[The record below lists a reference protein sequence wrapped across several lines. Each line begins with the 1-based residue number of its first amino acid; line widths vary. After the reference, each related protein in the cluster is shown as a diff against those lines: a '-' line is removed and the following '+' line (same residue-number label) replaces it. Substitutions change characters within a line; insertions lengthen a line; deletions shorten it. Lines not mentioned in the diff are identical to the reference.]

1 MRVGLPGERAA
12 SGGDAAVAETEK
24 YAPMLAILARY
35 NPVAVYLFG
44 SRAQG
49 SARADS
55 DIDLALLLPD
65 DCSLPATERIDLIA
79 RLEELA
85 GRRVDLVLLNR
96 APLPLQFEIIHTGIV
111 LYESS
116 FDARTDFEDIVVRDY
131 LDLSPMLERS
141 RQEIMEEAARG
152 VA

>member
-1 MRVGLPGERAA
+1 MAG
-12 SGGDAAVAETEK
+12 TEK
-24 YAPMLAILARY
+24 YAHMLGILAKY
-35 NPVAVYLFG
+35 KPVAVYLFG

-49 SARADS
+49 RARADS
-55 DIDLALLLPD
+55 DIDLAIVLPD
-65 DCSLPATERIDLIA
+65 DCSIPATERIDLIA

-96 APLPLQFEIIHTGIV
+96 APLPLQFEIIHTGIL

-116 FDARTDFEDIVVRDY
+116 SDARTDFEDIVVRDY
-131 LDLSPMLERS
+131 LDLGPMLERS

>member
-1 MRVGLPGERAA
+1 M
-12 SGGDAAVAETEK
+12 AETEK

>member
-1 MRVGLPGERAA
+1 M
-12 SGGDAAVAETEK
+12 AETEK
-24 YAPMLAILARY
+24 YAPMLTILARY

-65 DCSLPATERIDLIA
+65 DCSLRATERIDLIA

-131 LDLSPMLERS
+131 LDLRPMLERS

>member
-1 MRVGLPGERAA
+1 MSPPRGQRAV
-12 SGGDAAVAETEK
+12 SGGDGALAGTEK
-24 YAPMLAILARY
+24 YAHMLGILAKY

-49 SARADS
+49 RARADS
-55 DIDLALLLPD
+55 DIDLAIVLPD
-65 DCSLPATERIDLIA
+65 DCSIPATERIDLIA

-85 GRRVDLVLLNR
+85 GQRVDLVLLNR
-96 APLPLQFEIIHTGIV
+96 APLPLQFEIIHTGIL

-116 FDARTDFEDIVVRDY
+116 SDARTDFEDIVVRDY
-131 LDLSPMLERS
+131 LDLGPMLERS

>member
-1 MRVGLPGERAA
+1 M
-12 SGGDAAVAETEK
+12 AETEK

-65 DCSLPATERIDLIA
+65 DGSLPATERIDLIA

>member
-1 MRVGLPGERAA
+1 M
-12 SGGDAAVAETEK
+12 AETEK
-24 YAPMLAILARY
+24 YAPMLTILARY

-131 LDLSPMLERS
+131 LDLRPMLERS